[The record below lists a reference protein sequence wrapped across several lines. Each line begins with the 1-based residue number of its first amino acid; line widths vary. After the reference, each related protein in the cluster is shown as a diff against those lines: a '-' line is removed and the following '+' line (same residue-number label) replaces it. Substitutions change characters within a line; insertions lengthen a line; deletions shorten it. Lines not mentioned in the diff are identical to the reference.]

1 MWNTYRSKV
10 PVVYVYD
17 TYKEFENKTQR
28 QSLKL
33 SFILLNRNHQQQRW
47 DRSPPDKHIIPI
59 DCIYLP
65 VNAQFH
71 MKSNVCVSEF
81 SYPSESKVCSKFVKI
96 PSLAYWEVQ
105 KHRGI
110 PQRSRWRFCINK
122 YLNGKFQSDDVVGTF
137 GKAFKVY
144 GAFTGRC
151 SGRYFANSRKN
162 NFQIENEYFVDKLKH
177 TNPWVPSF

>member
-1 MWNTYRSKV
+1 MLLTKN
-10 PVVYVYD
+10 
-17 TYKEFENKTQR
+17 FKTK
-28 QSLKL
+28 LKF
-33 SFILLNRNHQQQRW
+33 SFILLNRNHQQQCW

-59 DCIYLP
+59 DFIYLP

-81 SYPSESKVCSKFVKI
+81 SYPSESKVCSKFAKI
-96 PSLAYWEVQ
+96 PSLAYWELE

-122 YLNGKFQSDDVVGTF
+122 AVGTF

-151 SGRYFANSRKN
+151 SGRYFGNSRKN

-177 TNPWVPSF
+177 TNPCVPSF